1 MAKHW
6 LTGEDDGTQSTLSN
20 ILSND
25 GPLKPVLGDAASR
38 AALLQIGLNLMQPSW
53 NSTSGQIGE
62 AIGHGGETIARL
74 DKQAREDREQDLSE
88 RKLDD
93 EMTKSDRLM
102 KIRQQEADSY
112 AAGQGARST
121 YDRLE
126 LQRLKDD
133 AASGR
138 QGVKNYHDAA
148 TQTFKAVHEAA
159 NSIMYDPANPN
170 PLVER
175 YKNKSIPEIERMM
188 REEDKASGGGGGGSV
203 AAPPASTLK
212 EGVHTTFKNGQ
223 VWTLQNGRPVQVQ

>member
-6 LTGEDDGTQSTLSN
+6 LTGEDDGTDGETKS

-25 GPLKPVLGDAASR
+25 GVLKPILGDPASR
-38 AALLQIGLNLMQPSW
+38 AALLQIGLNWMQPSW

-62 AIGHGGETIARL
+62 AIGHGGEVGARL
-74 DKQAREDREQDLSE
+74 DEQARKERAQDLEE

-93 EMTKSDRLM
+93 DMTKSDALL
-102 KIRQQEADSY
+102 KIRNKEADAY
-112 AAGQGARST
+112 TVAQGAKST

-126 LQRLKDD
+126 LQRLKDE

-148 TQTFKAVHEAA
+148 TKTFTAVQEAA
-159 NSIMYDPANPN
+159 NSVMYDPANPN

-175 YKNKSIPEIERMM
+175 YRNKSIPEIERMM
-188 REEDKASGGGGGGSV
+188 REEDKAAGGIVEPPRGSAV
-203 AAPPASTLK
+203 GRPTTIRQN
-212 EGVHTTFKNGQ
+212 GHTY
-223 VWTLQNGRPVQVQ
+223 TLQPDGSYK